1 MRTDAVSRRS
11 FVKTLGAASAA
22 AYSAV
27 NAPALNIGVQ
37 QATTAA
43 APLARTKEAATRAQ
57 RMAWW
62 HEAKF
67 GMFIHW
73 GLYSLVG
80 QHEWALEV
88 EGIPILQYEYL
99 AKHFQPKA
107 NAAREWARL
116 ARRAGQKTMVM
127 RPPQHDGCCKSE
139 RDS

>member
-27 NAPALNIGVQ
+27 NAPALNIAVQ

-73 GLYSLVG
+73 GPYSLFC
-80 QHEWALEV
+80 QHEWALSV
-88 EGIPILQYEYL
+88 EGIPILHYGSL
-99 AKHFQPKA
+99 SKPFQHTP
-107 NAAREWARL
+107 NTSREWASL
-116 ARRAGQKTMVM
+116 
-127 RPPQHDGCCKSE
+127 
-139 RDS
+139 

>member
-1 MRTDAVSRRS
+1 MKRDADSRRS
-11 FVKTLGAASAA
+11 FLKHLGAGAA
-22 AYSAV
+22 AFSAV
-27 NAPALNIGVQ
+27 NVPMLNMGAP
-37 QATTAA
+37 QATVPATSSAQRKQA
-43 APLARTKEAATRAQ
+43 TTRAQ

-67 GMFIHW
+67 GMFIHF